1 MYLRRLPLQGG
12 YTILAVCDSRG
23 NPVLLDFFEGLGS
36 NFQKDMDNMLQLLEV
51 CAVSGPPRNTQVS
64 HKIRGE
70 IWEFIKGRLRIL
82 WFYDQ
87 GRIIIC
93 THGFVKKSGKTPV
106 QEISLAESKQ
116 RQYQIAKAN
125 NAIIIQEE

>member
-1 MYLRRLPLQGG
+1 MYVRRLPFHGQ

-23 NPVLLDFFEGLGS
+23 NPVLLEFFNELGP
-36 NFQKDMDNMLQLLEV
+36 NLQKDMDAMLQLLEM
-51 CAVSGPPRNTQVS
+51 CAVSGPPRNTEIS

-87 GRIIIC
+87 GRVIVC
-93 THGFVKKSGKTPV
+93 THGFVKRTKKTPK
-106 QEISLAESKQ
+106 QEISRAERIRRDYLA
-116 RQYQIAKAN
+116 AKDN
-125 NAIIIQEE
+125 NMMTIQEE